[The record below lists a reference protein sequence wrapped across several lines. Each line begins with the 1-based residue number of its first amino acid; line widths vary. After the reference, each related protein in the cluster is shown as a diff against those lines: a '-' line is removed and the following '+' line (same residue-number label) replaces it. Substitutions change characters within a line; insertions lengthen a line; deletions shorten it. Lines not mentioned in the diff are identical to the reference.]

1 MDIDVLKALADENRL
16 AIVRMLSDG
25 EHCVC
30 DLASGLDL
38 SDALVSHH
46 LKRLRDAGLVRT
58 RRVGTWLHCSLEPAA
73 FAALAGEF
81 SAFAAPPEAAP
92 ADGCSCVRA
101 TPDDTKEGTD
111 E

>member
-1 MDIDVLKALADENRL
+1 MDSNVLKALADENRL
-16 AIVRMLSDG
+16 AIVRMLADG
-25 EHCVC
+25 ERCVC
-30 DLASGLDL
+30 DLAAGLDL

-81 SAFAAPPEAAP
+81 SALAQPLETAV
-92 ADGCSCVRA
+92 DDTCSCVR
-101 TPDDTKEGTD
+101 PGVEEGQ
-111 E
+111 

>member
-16 AIVRMLSDG
+16 SIVRMLADG

-30 DLASGLDL
+30 DLATGLDL

-46 LKRLRDAGLVRT
+46 LKRLRDAGLVKT
-58 RRVGTWLHCSLEPAA
+58 RRVGTWLHCSLEPTA
-73 FAALAGEF
+73 FAALAAE
-81 SAFAAPPEAAP
+81 SAALAQPLETAAGDA
-92 ADGCSCVRA
+92 CSCARVSH
-101 TPDDTKEGTD
+101 DDAKDGTD

>member
-16 AIVRMLSDG
+16 AIVRMLADG

-30 DLASGLDL
+30 DLATGLDL

-46 LKRLRDAGLVRT
+46 LKRLRDAGLVKT

-73 FAALAGEF
+73 FAALAAEF
-81 SAFAAPPEAAP
+81 SGTA
-92 ADGCSCVRA
+92 VRA
-101 TPDDTKEGTD
+101 TQTRDISCACNPASTRKDRS
-111 E
+111 